1 MRRRSLLALAEDGPA
16 LAAHIRRDRARWAGV
31 AAAGNIRAD

>member
-1 MRRRSLLALAEDGPA
+1 MRRRSLLALSKGGPA
-16 LAAHIRRDRARWAGV
+16 FARIRRDRARWAGV